1 MGLNLTSRIILAS
14 AGLALLISSLL
25 VYILTPELPV
35 VSVDTPTVTV
45 PFRDNFIHLD
55 SSSNERD
62 PKTAI
67 YVALGNLD
75 RFFEFKSFT
84 LPKKPSKVVFEERF
98 LGCFLGMSIADAY
111 SLAFLH
117 SRPSPDGV
125 KDDQFPQNLTTDIFS
140 PGDFSIIT
148 SHSLIFAA
156 SLIQKRLL
164 SGANLK
170 AKLKLWHESGFM
182 SSNLKAF
189 GHGPVIRKFIDD
201 GFLLDLENPADEAM
215 AIARLAPVILF
226 YSLRNLKTCMDASAA
241 SVLLTHAHVNC
252 QNSARILTVILWSI
266 LHNPKSFKSP
276 TSVFILT
283 FPEDLEIPD
292 SIKFLFDSFG
302 DEFLE
307 DPTHLSP
314 NTCEGALY
322 FSLKAFK
329 ESKSYFEGLELLLK
343 DKQVKDSAV
352 CALYGMIAGA
362 FYGKGY
368 LPFHLVNQIYAGAYL
383 YNLGNMFFDLA
394 FDPLSTLD
402 NYSNMKQ
409 KYKKHQL
416 KNVRECPETLLESYR
431 YSTS

>member
-140 PGDFSIIT
+140 P
-148 SHSLIFAA
+148 
-156 SLIQKRLL
+156 
-164 SGANLK
+164 
-170 AKLKLWHESGFM
+170 
-182 SSNLKAF
+182 
-189 GHGPVIRKFIDD
+189 
-201 GFLLDLENPADEAM
+201 
-215 AIARLAPVILF
+215 
-226 YSLRNLKTCMDASAA
+226 
-241 SVLLTHAHVNC
+241 
-252 QNSARILTVILWSI
+252 
-266 LHNPKSFKSP
+266 
-276 TSVFILT
+276 
-283 FPEDLEIPD
+283 
-292 SIKFLFDSFG
+292 
-302 DEFLE
+302 
-307 DPTHLSP
+307 
-314 NTCEGALY
+314 
-322 FSLKAFK
+322 
-329 ESKSYFEGLELLLK
+329 
-343 DKQVKDSAV
+343 
-352 CALYGMIAGA
+352 
-362 FYGKGY
+362 
-368 LPFHLVNQIYAGAYL
+368 
-383 YNLGNMFFDLA
+383 
-394 FDPLSTLD
+394 
-402 NYSNMKQ
+402 
-409 KYKKHQL
+409 
-416 KNVRECPETLLESYR
+416 
-431 YSTS
+431 